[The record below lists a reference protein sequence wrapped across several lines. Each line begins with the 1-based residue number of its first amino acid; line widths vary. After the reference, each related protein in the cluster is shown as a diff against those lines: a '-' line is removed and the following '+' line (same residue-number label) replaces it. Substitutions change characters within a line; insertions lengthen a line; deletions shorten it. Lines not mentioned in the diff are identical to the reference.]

1 MNLSL
6 CGQLT
11 AFIFVYL
18 YFGSLKYACRVKGP
32 PMFAAPVA
40 GASVL
45 FRLLLE
51 TKDKDVQNSTLNQR
65 SYIWILAWKLL
76 CENVR
81 LACYRHTLA
90 SVQGLFDLYVRVMT
104 RRTIE
109 LYL

>member
-18 YFGSLKYACRVKGP
+18 YFGSLKYACQVKRP

-81 LACYRHTLA
+81 LALSLIH
-90 SVQGLFDLYVRVMT
+90 
-104 RRTIE
+104 I
-109 LYL
+109 